1 MRKRTADCLFV
12 RHVLVLDCKQNQTKK
27 LQFIQLLVVTEEKN
41 VKEKTRMDHFVV
53 TEEKNVKEKSRM
65 DRFRGDRG
73 TGDLIVGEDLIESS
87 HIRSEGEAWR

>member
-41 VKEKTRMDHFVV
+41 VKEKTRMD
-53 TEEKNVKEKSRM
+53 
-65 DRFRGDRG
+65 RFRGDRG
-73 TGDLIVGEDLIESS
+73 GKEREGEDSDGS
-87 HIRSEGEAWR
+87 FSW